1 MSAAPAPSMSA
12 ADCSSAMGT
21 VCAPNTRPKMPS
33 ARPEIVS
40 TCARVTAVRRRVA
53 ELIEARLA
61 EALTLEVLADAAGLS
76 TFHFA
81 KMFKASFGLA
91 PHRYVTERRIA
102 RAKGLLEEG
111 RTSLAGIALAC
122 GFASQSHF
130 TRRFAQATGL
140 TPAAWRWAA

>member
-1 MSAAPAPSMSA
+1 MALGSACHLLLHALLRRHAGPA
-12 ADCSSAMGT
+12 GT
-21 VCAPNTRPKMPS
+21 RAVKGGLSPT
-33 ARPEIVS
+33 
-40 TCARVTAVRRRVA
+40 VRRRVA
-53 ELIEARLA
+53 ALIEARLA
-61 EALTLEVLADAAGLS
+61 AALPLEVLADEADLS

-102 RAKGLLEEG
+102 RAKDLLKEH
-111 RTSLAGIALAC
+111 RTSLAEIALAC

-140 TPAAWRWAA
+140 TPAAWRGA